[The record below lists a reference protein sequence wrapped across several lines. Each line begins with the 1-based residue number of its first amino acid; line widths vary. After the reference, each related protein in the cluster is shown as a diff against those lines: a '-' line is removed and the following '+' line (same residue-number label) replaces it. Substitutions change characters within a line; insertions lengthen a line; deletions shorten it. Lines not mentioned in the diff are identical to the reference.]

1 MRIVTIGS
9 MNSTMTLI
17 CMTSGRSIIWLMLT
31 VPLAPIWF
39 MFMRMLSATK
49 PRRNTQNM
57 KPKAKAKN
65 PITA

>member
-31 VPLAPIWF
+31 VPPAPIWF
-39 MFMRMLSATK
+39 MLMRMLSATK
-49 PRRNTQNM
+49 PRRNAQNM
-57 KPKAKAKN
+57 KPKAKAKK